1 MVTAQIKMKALVV
14 SRLLLGDIPDWQTFE
29 DERKTAADIVNRRA
43 ARSVSSQ
50 IGRNYRHLSTQM
62 QKFIQENFAHCEYR
76 DLARLCD
83 EVKSGS
89 GLSIRLDEFE
99 KTFFPLADLVKRR
112 FPFYAHVSISTYG
125 LRFEFPEHHFLRDIE
140 TSLPELLDTLDRLTP
155 FMRPAFGT
163 RRDSN
168 VVAGLVSREKFLSRS
183 IVSATFSLV
192 EAFLSGLFFTAV
204 HTKSLGS
211 LACDEDFLNYAAK
224 KESAPLKNRLDRVV
238 HFASL
243 RTESGSDEPFKTF
256 IEVGKRYRDAIH
268 HTTPFQ
274 RKDVESGGRLTA
286 LYEINANIAL
296 HCIVL
301 SSATLL
307 KISEWTYGASDA
319 TDIASR
325 CSELLEKAHRAWL
338 ANQAQEGHPIGT
350 TEASRR
356 PTN

>member
-14 SRLLLGDIPDWQTFE
+14 SRLMLGDIPDWRTFE
-29 DERKTAADIVNRRA
+29 DERKTASDIVNRRA

-50 IGRNYRHLSTQM
+50 IGRNYRYLSAAT
-62 QKFIQENFAHCEYR
+62 QKFVEENFAHAEYH

-89 GLSIRLDEFE
+89 GLSICLDEFE
-99 KTFFPLADLVKRR
+99 KTFFPLADRVKRR

-125 LRFEFPEHHFLRDIE
+125 LKFEFPEHHFLRDIE
-140 TSLPELLDTLDRLTP
+140 TSLPELLDTLARLTP
-155 FMRPAFGT
+155 FIPAT
-163 RRDSN
+163 DPRRDSDI
-168 VVAGLVSREKFLSRS
+168 VAGLVAREKFLSRS

-211 LACDEDFLNYAAK
+211 LACDEDFLDYAAK
-224 KESAPLKNRLDRVV
+224 KESAPLKNRLDRVIQ
-238 HFASL
+238 FASL
-243 RTESGSDEPFKTF
+243 GTENGSDEPFKTF

-286 LYEINANIAL
+286 LYEINSNIAL
-296 HCIVL
+296 HCIVH

-307 KISEWTYGASDA
+307 KISQWTYGASDA
-319 TDIASR
+319 TDIGSR
-325 CSELLEKAHRAWL
+325 CSELCERAHRAWL
-338 ANQAQEGHPIGT
+338 ANQAQEGHPLGT
-350 TEASRR
+350 TEIAVHS
-356 PTN
+356 

>member
-14 SRLLLGDIPDWQTFE
+14 SRLLLGDIPDWRTFE
-29 DERKTAADIVNRRA
+29 DERKTASDIVNRRA

-50 IGRNYRHLSTQM
+50 IGRNYRDLSAET

-99 KTFFPLADLVKRR
+99 NTFFPLADRVKRR

-125 LRFEFPEHHFLRDIE
+125 LKFEFPEHHFLRDIE
-140 TSLPELLDTLDRLTP
+140 TSLPELLDTLARLMP
-155 FMRPAFGT
+155 FIRANDQ
-163 RRDSN
+163 RRDADI
-168 VVAGLVSREKFLSRS
+168 VAGLVAREKFLSRS

-211 LACDEDFLNYAAK
+211 LACDEDFLDYAAK

-238 HFASL
+238 QFASL
-243 RTESGSDEPFKTF
+243 GTESGSDEPFKTF

-286 LYEINANIAL
+286 LYEINSNIAL

-307 KISEWTYGASDA
+307 KISQWTYGASDA

-325 CSELLEKAHRAWL
+325 CSELCEKAHRAWL
-338 ANQAQEGHPIGT
+338 ANQAQEGHPLGT
-350 TEASRR
+350 NEIAVHS
-356 PTN
+356 

>member
-1 MVTAQIKMKALVV
+1 MVNAQIKMKALVV
-14 SRLLLGDIPDWQTFE
+14 SRLLLGDIPDWRTF
-29 DERKTAADIVNRRA
+29 DNERKTADEIVNRRA

-50 IGRNYRHLSTQM
+50 IGRNYRDLSTET
-62 QKFIQENFAHCEYR
+62 QKFIKKNFSHCEYH

-89 GLSIRLDEFE
+89 GLSTRLDEFE
-99 KTFFPLADLVKRR
+99 NTFFPLADRVKRR

-125 LRFEFPEHHFLRDIE
+125 LRFEFPEHHFLQDIE
-140 TSLPELLDTLDRLTP
+140 ISLPELLDTLARLTP
-155 FMRPAFGT
+155 FVRPAAEPKH
-163 RRDSN
+163 DSA
-168 VVAGLVSREKFLSRS
+168 VVSGLVAREKFLSRS

-204 HTKSLGS
+204 HTKSFGS
-211 LACDEDFLNYAAK
+211 LVCDEDFLSYAAK
-224 KESAPLKNRLDRVV
+224 KESAALKDRLDRVV
-238 HFASL
+238 QFASSG
-243 RTESGSDEPFKTF
+243 TESGSDEPFKTF

-274 RKDVESGGRLTA
+274 RKDIELGGRLTA

-307 KISEWTYGASDA
+307 KISQWTYGASEA

-325 CSELLEKAHRAWL
+325 CGELLEKAHRAWL
-338 ANQAQEGHPIGT
+338 ANQADRDAPSENH
-350 TEASRR
+350 
-356 PTN
+356 